1 MKQKNK
7 KRLGNPYKKGN
18 AYAAQKGQQLLR
30 GILTLM
36 AVVLAIAFVQE
47 MGSELLFSAFGLTSI
62 AAIIPIADV
71 SDRETSGNEIG
82 YEVFLLLRSQ
92 VDNTV
97 AFPKPN
103 ANRQVSTIPLKSG
116 EYFAKFEAHTI
127 PTFMS
132 NGEKGDVTT
141 TGTNTLT
148 MIMGGMRAAL
158 LNFIEQ
164 HAGDKFVVVFKEK
177 SSGAYYIVGSYDDPM
192 VLGSYEAKNDADG
205 RYVTFTFT
213 RNSIYQYYNYTGSIT
228 QQEAT
233 NLVAAATTLAL
244 GSASEYNVPDGSA
257 ATYAIAAI
265 SGLSAND
272 KGRHI
277 TLYGKGT
284 TKSATIA
291 DGSAFVLED
300 GATWT
305 AKAGSRITFL
315 VMDASTLVE
324 VQGSRVQTV

>member
-47 MGSELLFSAFGLTSI
+47 MGSELLFSALGLTSI

-71 SDRETSGNEIG
+71 SDRETSGNELG

-103 ANRQVSTIPLKSG
+103 ASRQVSTVPLKAG
-116 EYFAKFEAHTI
+116 EFFAKFEAHTI

-148 MIMGGMRAAL
+148 MIMGGMRDAL
-158 LNFIEQ
+158 LNFIEA
-164 HAGDKFVVVFKEK
+164 HAGDKFIVIFKEK
-177 SSGAYYIVGSYDDPM
+177 STGVYRIVGSYDDPM
-192 VLGSYEAKNDADG
+192 VLNSYEAKNDADG

-213 RNSIYQYYNYTGSIT
+213 RSSIFQYHTYTGSIT
-228 QQEAT
+228 QQDAT
-233 NLVAAATTLAL
+233 NLVAGAATLAL
-244 GSASEYNVPDGSA
+244 TSASEYNVPDGAS
-257 ATYAIAAI
+257 ATYAITGI

-305 AKAGSRITFL
+305 AKAGSRITFM
-315 VMDASTLVE
+315 VMDAGTLVE
-324 VQGSRVQTV
+324 VQGSRFQTV